1 MLNNAEPCRRAL
13 CSCCVR
19 RTMKDSPS
27 DSWLH
32 LAGSITLSLSF
43 SLSLLLPS
51 LLCGPEWQGDSR
63 LGISQSLP
71 SSSVP
76 SACQPARLLIPG
88 RDGTLPGKK
97 KKRGRRGQ
105 QWRQS
110 GLTGGSREK
119 LTEGEPRSGSRAEG
133 RRRWASARTA
143 GLDRGRRRHT
153 TAQFGELKITDLS
166 LSMNFRL
173 L

>member
-32 LAGSITLSLSF
+32 LAGSITLSVSF
-43 SLSLLLPS
+43 SLALSLSHLLPS

-76 SACQPARLLIPG
+76 SACQAAKLLIPG
-88 RDGTLPGKK
+88 RDGTLLGEV
-97 KKRGRRGQ
+97 GRRGCE
-105 QWRQS
+105 
-110 GLTGGSREK
+110 T
-119 LTEGEPRSGSRAEG
+119 TEE
-133 RRRWASARTA
+133 TA
-143 GLDRGRRRHT
+143 GAKGGKCGELRRGRTTQVDAGVGAKPDRRMGGCQARDGKT
-153 TAQFGELKITDLS
+153 RVG
-166 LSMNFRL
+166 
-173 L
+173 

>member
-32 LAGSITLSLSF
+32 LAGSISLSLSF

-76 SACQPARLLIPG
+76 SACQPGFWFQWEMGHYWEKGGEGVRETLEETKQDWLGENRDEAKYRGWTHSG
-88 RDGTLPGKK
+88 R
-97 KKRGRRGQ
+97 
-105 QWRQS
+105 
-110 GLTGGSREK
+110 
-119 LTEGEPRSGSRAEG
+119 RAEG
-133 RRRWASARTA
+133 KNGGCHKCKDRTA
-143 GLDRGRRRHT
+143 RVDWERERH
-153 TAQFGELKITDLS
+153 AVQFK
-166 LSMNFRL
+166 
-173 L
+173 

>member
-32 LAGSITLSLSF
+32 LTGSITLSLSF
-43 SLSLLLPS
+43 SRSLSLSFLLLS

-76 SACQPARLLIPG
+76 SVCQPAKLLIPE
-88 RDGTLPGKK
+88 RDGTL
-97 KKRGRRGQ
+97 RGRKGCETTEERVLDWLGEV
-105 QWRQS
+105 
-110 GLTGGSREK
+110 GEK
-119 LTEGEPRSGSRAEG
+119 WNKAK
-133 RRRWASARTA
+133 
-143 GLDRGRRRHT
+143 LDRMN
-153 TAQFGELKITDLS
+153 QQLELDREERWVTWT
-166 LSMNFRL
+166 
-173 L
+173 

>member
-88 RDGTLPGKK
+88 RDGTLLGKK
-97 KKRGRRGQ
+97 KGEKGTTEETKRADWGTPGEVNRGWALKWESGRGEEKVGV
-105 QWRQS
+105 S
-110 GLTGGSREK
+110 EGG
-119 LTEGEPRSGSRAEG
+119 
-133 RRRWASARTA
+133 RTWP
-143 GLDRGRRRHT
+143 GKMERHA
-153 TAQFGELKITDLS
+153 TAQFGELKITDLT